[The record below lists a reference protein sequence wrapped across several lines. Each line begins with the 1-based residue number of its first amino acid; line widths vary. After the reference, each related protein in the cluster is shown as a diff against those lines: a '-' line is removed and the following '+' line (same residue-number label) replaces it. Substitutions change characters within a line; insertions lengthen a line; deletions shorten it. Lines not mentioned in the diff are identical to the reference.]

1 MKTERPVLTAPALAS
16 LPLGATKKLGG
27 MEHSE
32 AQKQRK
38 EKEGEKKL
46 QFLFDQQG
54 VDRECEVGRGGGIAA
69 SEADGAPP
77 LGERIAACQTEIL
90 RLP

>member
-1 MKTERPVLTAPALAS
+1 LKTERPVLAAPALAS

-46 QFLFDQQG
+46 QFLFD
-54 VDRECEVGRGGGIAA
+54 
-69 SEADGAPP
+69 
-77 LGERIAACQTEIL
+77 
-90 RLP
+90 